1 MAGERSAQLNLS
13 PSISCEG
20 FLQVLG
26 IDRYDPRYA
35 SAADIQKSG
44 NAPIYR
50 SFIALDDFLF
60 GLDIIGAGR
69 LGFIEALELEGRP
82 ECNG

>member
-1 MAGERSAQLNLS
+1 MAGERSAHLNLS
-13 PSISCEG
+13 PSIFCEG
-20 FLQVLG
+20 FFQVLG

-35 SAADIQKSG
+35 SAADIQKGG

-50 SFIALDDFLF
+50 SLIALDDFLF

-69 LGFIEALELEGRP
+69 LGFIEALELEGRM
-82 ECNG
+82 ECD